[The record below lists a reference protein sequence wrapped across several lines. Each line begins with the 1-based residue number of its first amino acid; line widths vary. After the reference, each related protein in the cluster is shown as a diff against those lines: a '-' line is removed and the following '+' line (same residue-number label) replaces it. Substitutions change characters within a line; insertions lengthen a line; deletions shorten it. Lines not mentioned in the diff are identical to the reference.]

1 VHGGELEL
9 KQKENRRGL
18 LRVRASVH
26 RDREADACAKLEG
39 EEKPS
44 KEPAKVLAASNSI
57 AMPTC
62 CTYDL
67 WLGKSQ
73 ILNQTGHSHPFS
85 TLWNRRCRRGR
96 SILAVSFLDLRADC
110 LETLAF
116 VDHLHH
122 VTRDA
127 YADVSGK
134 AHSIEFQFR
143 GG

>member
-39 EEKPS
+39 EERPS
-44 KEPAKVLAASNSI
+44 KEPAKELAARNSI
-57 AMPTC
+57 ATPTC

-67 WLGKSQ
+67 RLGKSQ

-85 TLWNRRCRRGR
+85 TLWDRRRRR
-96 SILAVSFLDLRADC
+96 RWSVFAVEWAVFNTDTQTIFWILLGSCTDF
-110 LETLAF
+110 
-116 VDHLHH
+116 
-122 VTRDA
+122 
-127 YADVSGK
+127 G
-134 AHSIEFQFR
+134 
-143 GG
+143 